1 MLQIIPALLVAITV
15 VIQCLAV
22 QMSRYRLSRM
32 NARPP
37 HHGLALMSGMLADAA
52 IILRLYQNDSAVGVL
67 FMTIMTGCMTLMTLT
82 DAASCRLPRPFTIM
96 YLISGS
102 AFRLWQG
109 DWLTG
114 LCSAGFW
121 FLLLLLFRQY
131 TSYRRKTETIGLGDV
146 FLIAGIAIWSPPGD
160 IPWIVATA
168 AGGALLYLW
177 CNRQR
182 RITRELPFG
191 PFLCASQYAFT
202 FYPGGLW

>member
-37 HHGLALMSGMLADAA
+37 HHGLALMSGMLAAAA

-102 AFRLWQG
+102 AFRLW
-109 DWLTG
+109 
-114 LCSAGFW
+114 
-121 FLLLLLFRQY
+121 
-131 TSYRRKTETIGLGDV
+131 
-146 FLIAGIAIWSPPGD
+146 
-160 IPWIVATA
+160 
-168 AGGALLYLW
+168 
-177 CNRQR
+177 
-182 RITRELPFG
+182 
-191 PFLCASQYAFT
+191 
-202 FYPGGLW
+202 